1 MLKRS
6 LLQNSKKLYRNK
18 ILIRS
23 SRKIHKYLSLAISAQ
38 LLLWTISGIYFS
50 FNKIEDVR
58 GSQYLKPKE
67 IIETAKE
74 IKIEA
79 QQALILVAEKTYL
92 TPKSVTEITEN
103 ESGSE
108 YRGRSLPLYKIEAIS
123 EKNKEINVYVDP
135 FSKKI
140 VAVRSNQWRIWDFM
154 WGIHIMDWDERDNI
168 GNIFLKLFSI
178 LALLSALSGIYLFFK
193 SSRERKLTE
202 S

>member
-23 SRKIHKYLSLAISAQ
+23 PRKIHKYLSLAISAQ

-67 IIETAKE
+67 VIETTKG
-74 IKIEA
+74 IKLEA
-79 QQALILVAEKTYL
+79 QQALTLVVEKTYL
-92 TPKSVTEITEN
+92 TPKAVIEITEE
-103 ESGSE
+103 ESGAE
-108 YRGRSLPLYKIEAIS
+108 YRGRSLPLYKIETIS
-123 EKNKEINVYVDP
+123 EDSKEINVYVDP
-135 FSKKI
+135 FSKEI

-168 GNIFLKLFSI
+168 GNIFLKIFSI
-178 LALLSALSGIYLFFK
+178 LALLSALSGIYLFFA
-193 SSRERKLTE
+193 SSSKIKN
-202 S
+202 

>member
-23 SRKIHKYLSLAISAQ
+23 PRKIHKYLSLAISAQ

-67 IIETAKE
+67 VIETTKG

-79 QQALILVAEKTYL
+79 QQALTLVVEKTYL
-92 TPKSVTEITEN
+92 TPKAVIEITEE
-103 ESGSE
+103 ESGAE
-108 YRGRSLPLYKIEAIS
+108 YRGRSLPLYKIETIS
-123 EKNKEINVYVDP
+123 EDNKEINVYVDP
-135 FSKKI
+135 FSKEI

-168 GNIFLKLFSI
+168 GNIFLKIFSI
-178 LALLSALSGIYLFFK
+178 LALLSALSGIYLFFA
-193 SSRERKLTE
+193 SSSKIKN
-202 S
+202 

>member
-23 SRKIHKYLSLAISAQ
+23 PRKIHKYLSLAISAQ

-92 TPKSVTEITEN
+92 TPKSVVEITEE
-103 ESGSE
+103 ESGAE

-123 EKNKEINVYVDP
+123 EDSKEINVYVDP
-135 FSKKI
+135 FSKEI

-154 WGIHIMDWDERDNI
+154 WGIHIMDWNERDNI
-168 GNIFLKLFSI
+168 GNIFLKIFSI
-178 LALLSALSGIYLFFK
+178 LALISSLSGIYLFFTSTNRLK
-193 SSRERKLTE
+193 G
-202 S
+202 

>member
-23 SRKIHKYLSLAISAQ
+23 PRKIHKYLSLAISAQ

-92 TPKSVTEITEN
+92 TPKSVVEITEE
-103 ESGSE
+103 ESGAE

-123 EKNKEINVYVDP
+123 EDSKEVNVYVDP
-135 FSKKI
+135 FSKEI

-154 WGIHIMDWDERDNI
+154 WGIHIMDWNERDNI
-168 GNIFLKLFSI
+168 GNIFLKIFSI
-178 LALLSALSGIYLFFK
+178 LALISSLSGIYLFFTSTNRLK
-193 SSRERKLTE
+193 G
-202 S
+202 

>member
-23 SRKIHKYLSLAISAQ
+23 PRKIHKYLSLAISAQ

-67 IIETAKE
+67 VIETTKG
-74 IKIEA
+74 IKLEA
-79 QQALILVAEKTYL
+79 QQALTLVVEKTYL
-92 TPKSVTEITEN
+92 TPKAVIEITEE
-103 ESGSE
+103 ESGAE
-108 YRGRSLPLYKIEAIS
+108 YRGRSLPLYKIETIS
-123 EKNKEINVYVDP
+123 EDSKEINVYVDP
-135 FSKKI
+135 FSKEI

-154 WGIHIMDWDERDNI
+154 WGVHIMDWDERDNI
-168 GNIFLKLFSI
+168 GNIFLKIFSI
-178 LALLSALSGIYLFFK
+178 LALLSALSGIYLFFA
-193 SSRERKLTE
+193 SSSKIKN
-202 S
+202 